1 MRRSNCCLLLIYLP
15 RKDERL
21 SRPGW
26 MTYSG
31 RFTHISGHPSAAGRA
46 QDRESSPIKDRR
58 STNCATQPT
67 MDRAALWKALR
78 SSGAP
83 LFLIQLIEH
92 LHTGT
97 TSRVRVG
104 GQLSEPFETTSGVR
118 QGCVLAPA
126 LFYPAVQVPR
136 APQSVPRNSRTTIM
150 LMMPCYS
157 LTVLLSGRT
166 YCQASMKLH
175 IRWV

>member
-1 MRRSNCCLLLIYLP
+1 VIYA
-15 RKDERL
+15 
-21 SRPGW
+21 
-26 MTYSG
+26 
-31 RFTHISGHPSAAGRA
+31 I
-46 QDRESSPIKDRR
+46 R
-58 STNCATQPT
+58 STIYAILALRLLSELHQEFYQPLNVAYIDIKAAFDSV
-67 MDRAALWKALR
+67 DRAAWKALR

-83 LFLIQLIEH
+83 PFLIQLIEH